1 MRQDAPFFAEVS
13 DAPPPERVCWLTA
26 QDGTR
31 LRAAFWP
38 AGPKGMVAI
47 FPGRTE
53 VIEKYGRVV
62 QDLSAQGFG
71 ASVID
76 WRGQGLSDRLPDTP
90 LRGHVENFAL
100 YQQDVAAYRTALD
113 AVAPD
118 IPRFLLAHSMGG
130 CIGLRALIDGFPV
143 QACAFSAPMWGLR
156 LSPLMQR
163 AVAAVTA
170 ALGVAGRDRR
180 EVPGAG
186 VEFRL
191 WENPFD
197 RNEFTQDRD
206 SYAYMQRQVQAHPE
220 LRLGAPSLRWLVAAL
235 AETRRLAALP
245 APTLPAY
252 CGLGTRETLVTPDAI
267 ELRMSKWT
275 AGRLEIFDGG
285 LHELLMETPRI
296 RSAFLNATV
305 ALFQAQHT
313 G

>member
-1 MRQDAPFFAEVS
+1 MTQNAPFFADVS
-13 DAPPPERVCWLTA
+13 DAPPPERVSWLST

-62 QDLSAQGFG
+62 RDLAAGGFG

-90 LRGHVENFAL
+90 LRGHVEDFAL

-118 IPRFLLAHSMGG
+118 VPRFLLAHSMGG

-156 LSPLMQR
+156 LSPLTQR
-163 AVAAVTA
+163 AVAAVTT
-170 ALGVAGRDRR
+170 ALGFAGRDRR

-206 SYAYMQRQVQAHPE
+206 SYAYMQRQVREHPD

-235 AETRRLAALP
+235 AETRALSALP
-245 APTLPAY
+245 APRLPAY
-252 CGLGTRETLVTPDAI
+252 CGLGTREALVTPQAI
-267 ELRMSKWT
+267 ESRMGNWPD
-275 AGRLEIFDGG
+275 GRLDIFDGG
-285 LHELLMETPRI
+285 LHELLMETQHI
-296 RSAFLNATV
+296 RTAFLTATM
-305 ALFQAQHT
+305 AHFEAHLER
-313 G
+313 